1 MKQKSKKIFLVLTLL
16 SFLLVFPTSAF
27 AVEYGGMGGRPAYPR
42 KDNPRSNDIFIHT
55 AIAGQVINEGVKIIN
70 NTADTK
76 DILVYAVDSVVS
88 SGGAF
93 ACAQKADLSKEGG
106 AWISVSKSELVLGS
120 MKSEIVPFTINVPD
134 NASVGEHSACIVI
147 QENTAPQQASGKG
160 GMTLSFRSAIRVSI
174 TVPGDLVKKIEIVS
188 LNLEKNKDNGKRFLK
203 MAVKNTGNT
212 ALNADVKVTPK
223 LLGFLP
229 VMKDGK
235 NFYYGGKQ
243 LTLRG
248 QASDWSY
255 EVSNKDLPWGG
266 LYRAKMTVDYNS
278 DPNTDENTATD
289 DVLMTRLNGPSVSF
303 FVMPK
308 LGALVIELVVLLL
321 VVFLIILVILKK
333 KRNGWIAKHWKGYK
347 VKSGDDI
354 NKLAAEFVVS
364 WKLLTKVNKLK
375 PPYMLKSGMEILVPP
390 KIKR

>member
-174 TVPGDLVKKIEIVS
+174 TVPGNLIKKIEIVG
-188 LNLEKNKDNGKRFLK
+188 LDFTKNPDGKRFLK
-203 MAVKNTGNT
+203 PKIKNTGNT
-212 ALNADVKVTPK
+212 AISADVRVTPA
-223 LLGFLP
+223 LFGFLP

-235 NFYYGGKQ
+235 KFYYGGKQ
-243 LTLRG
+243 LTLRE

-266 LYRAKMTVDYNS
+266 FYKAKMTVDYNS
-278 DPNTDENTATD
+278 DPNIDENTAAG
-289 DVLMTRLNGPSVSF
+289 DVLMTRLDGPSVSF
-303 FVMPK
+303 FVMPQT
-308 LGALVIELVVLLL
+308 GALVIEIVVLLL
-321 VVFLIILVILKK
+321 IILLIVLIILKK
-333 KRNGWIAKHWKGYK
+333 KRNNWIKNHWKKYK

-354 NKLAAEFVVS
+354 NKLAGKFMVS
-364 WKLLTKVNKLK
+364 WKLLAKVNELK
-375 PPYMLKSGMEILVPP
+375 PPYMLKSGMEILIPP